1 MKEAVG
7 QRAEY
12 LSVREA
18 VGRIAADF
26 VVPYPPGIPLLVP
39 GEMISEEIAQ
49 VILENIES
57 KKTMIGIQNS
67 AMKVVL

>member
-1 MKEAVG
+1 MKEAAG
-7 QRAEY
+7 QRTEY
-12 LSVREA
+12 LFVREA